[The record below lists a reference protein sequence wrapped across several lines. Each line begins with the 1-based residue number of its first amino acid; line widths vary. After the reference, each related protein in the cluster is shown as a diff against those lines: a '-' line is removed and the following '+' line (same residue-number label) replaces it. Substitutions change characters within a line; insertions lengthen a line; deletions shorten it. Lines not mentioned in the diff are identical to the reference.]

1 MCKIYLKEK
10 KYNNFRNEKEVKL
23 AVFIGNAWKHTFLKL
38 NKKVKI
44 SRMVNIENEWE
55 IVKSSRIQ

>member
-10 KYNNFRNEKEVKL
+10 KYNNFRNEKEIKL
-23 AVFIGNAWKHTFLKL
+23 AFFIGNALKHTFLKL

-44 SRMVNIENEWE
+44 SRMVNIENE
-55 IVKSSRIQ
+55 